1 MHKKLIAIVMAGL
14 GLAATGVGY
23 AEQGN
28 ILIRARAVNLDWD
41 NKNQDGLQNPVG
53 KVEAEKRWIPE
64 VDLSYFLTKN
74 LAAELVLT
82 YPQQV
87 DIKTAA
93 LGRIGHV
100 DALPP
105 SLVLQYHFTDLG
117 AFKPYVGLGINY
129 TLFTKKS
136 FDTALGKV
144 SVDRSTTGWVG
155 QVGADIVLDK
165 NWLINVDAKYIQMDS
180 DVKLNGNKL
189 GKLGLNPLTYGVG
202 VGYRF

>member
-14 GLAATGVGY
+14 GLAATGTVY
-23 AEQGN
+23 AEQGD
-28 ILIRARAVNLDWD
+28 ILVRARAVYLDWD

-53 KVEAEKRWIPE
+53 QVEAEKRWIPE

-105 SLVLQYHFTDLG
+105 SLVLQYHFTDFG
-117 AFKPYVGLGINY
+117 AFKPYVGVGVNY
-129 TLFTKKS
+129 TLFTKKN

-144 SVDRSTTGWVG
+144 SVDRSTAGWVG
-155 QVGADIVLDK
+155 QLGADIVLDK
-165 NWLINVDAKYIQMDS
+165 NWLINVDAKYIQMES

-189 GKLGLNPLTYGVG
+189 GKLGLNPVTYGVG